1 MYQVKDHQFKI
12 PEYSAIKLKFSGR
25 NSQSRPEENMIKLST
40 FLVLLLAVNYFTTNG
55 SSIRENAWSS
65 KHGTGSS
72 GSNRGNG
79 HLNGWSS
86 RHGSGASGF
95 NPGNSNSNNGHGY
108 NDGSPDGSG
117 FNSG

>member
-1 MYQVKDHQFKI
+1 M
-12 PEYSAIKLKFSGR
+12 G
-25 NSQSRPEENMIKLST
+25 SQSRSEDNMLKLSP

-55 SSIRENAWSS
+55 SSIYRENAWSY

-79 HLNGWSS
+79 HLNGWNS

-95 NPGNSNSNNGHGY
+95 NPGNSNSNNGYGY
-108 NDGSPDGSG
+108 NDGSSDGSG